1 MRPRFAIDPGEKR
14 ETLGRDF
21 GIGKHVL
28 DGGEFGFGKKLRARQ
43 PVQDRFVKRI
53 LRANARAEDPNR
65 FPGVARNDR
74 AEKRALYAEL
84 QRLWSTAL
92 PALPLYQH
100 LQVDVAPRS
109 LGGVQPSPAGDPVT
123 WSAHDWRFASP

>member
-53 LRANARAEDPNR
+53 LRPHARAENPNGL
-65 FPGVARNDR
+65 PGLSRNNR
-74 AEKRALYAEL
+74 AEKCPR
-84 QRLWSTAL
+84 RFK
-92 PALPLYQH
+92 
-100 LQVDVAPRS
+100 DVRE
-109 LGGVQPSPAGDPVT
+109 
-123 WSAHDWRFASP
+123 F